1 MGRRIPPGHRVA
13 VRVCLVALAATQAI
27 VGVWAL
33 LAPSGFYREFP
44 SAGHAWVALL
54 PPFNE
59 HLVRDVGALSLALTV
74 ILVGAAIWPQ
84 QLLVRLAV
92 IAFAV
97 YAVPH
102 TIFHGLQLEGFS
114 PADAAAQTAG
124 FGVQL
129 VLIIVLLI
137 LSAGQPGDT
146 EDHRAEKVG

>member
-1 MGRRIPPGHRVA
+1 MGRRIPPGRRVA
-13 VRVCLVALAATQAI
+13 ARVCLVALAATQAI

-33 LAPSGFYREFP
+33 LAPSGFYRGFP

-59 HLVRDVGALSLALTV
+59 HLVRDVGALSLALTM

-84 QLLVRLAV
+84 RLAV
-92 IAFAV
+92 IALAV

-102 TIFHGLQLEGFS
+102 TIFHALHLEGFS
-114 PADAAAQTAG
+114 PVDAAAQTAG

-137 LSAGQPGDT
+137 LSAGQPNDT
-146 EDHRAEKVG
+146 EGHRAEKVG

>member
-1 MGRRIPPGHRVA
+1 MGRRIPPGRRVA
-13 VRVCLVALAATQAI
+13 VRVCLVALAATQVI
-27 VGVWAL
+27 IGVWAL
-33 LAPSGFYREFP
+33 FAPSGFYGGFP

-84 QLLVRLAV
+84 RLLVRLAV

-102 TIFHGLQLEGFS
+102 TIFHALHLEGFGS
-114 PADAAAQTAG
+114 ADAVAQMAG

-137 LSAGQPGDT
+137 LSAGHADDT